1 MIKNGDIHRWVWWDA
16 PKIKIK
22 CGQGSDAGMM
32 ESLVIA
38 GACILTIFA
47 VYWVQ
52 LRLIAGILTQKV
64 AELDANLANAIQMT
78 IEKLPIGD
86 IEPPNPFQ
94 VMLLQLMQDKMANN
108 PAKVIAR
115 DDQGLFTAESETE
128 SN

>member
-1 MIKNGDIHRWVWWDA
+1 
-16 PKIKIK
+16 
-22 CGQGSDAGMM
+22 MM
-32 ESLVIA
+32 ESLIIA

-47 VYWVQ
+47 VSWLQ

-94 VMLLQLMQDKMANN
+94 VMLLQLMQDKMATN

-115 DDQGLFTAESETE
+115 DEKGLFTAESETE